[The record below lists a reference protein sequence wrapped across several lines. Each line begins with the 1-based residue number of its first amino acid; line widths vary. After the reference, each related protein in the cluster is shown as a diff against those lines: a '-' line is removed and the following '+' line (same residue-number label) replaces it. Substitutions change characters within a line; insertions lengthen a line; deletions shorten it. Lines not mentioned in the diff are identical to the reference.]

1 MSRRVICAMAILTML
16 AAACSGVPA
25 PEDVE
30 SCEELV
36 EVGVDWVERTAIAL
50 VGQSLAVVT
59 GDTEAPEELME
70 LQMVGS
76 AIDIRAAEL
85 GCDQALLNQAIST
98 GVADLESDD
107 PVVSLFLRLVQ
118 SNSAGSG

>member
-1 MSRRVICAMAILTML
+1 MAILTML

-50 VGQSLAVVT
+50 EGQPLEVVT